1 MSTQITTGNLL
12 NPSASGMKFGM
23 YPAGTMSQYLDAYS
37 VFEATTPNRFN
48 TMPMTGA
55 VSPIGIGVSGS
66 PVSAMMN
73 NYAYY
78 DLMGLNN
85 DNMTAFQFKQRSNYH
100 ALGSYNEIMQK
111 NVQEMAMAIRQGE
124 FGKASAIY
132 NEVYTA
138 ISKNY
143 GEELMTHEQR
153 LNADQS
159 IKATITKLYEQINGY
174 PLINDIEE
182 SGEGF
187 FETGFMQGLTLGNH
201 HKNSAEETI
210 SYMTGM
216 GIENYSGKK
225 FKKNIGKVI
234 GGTMSVGGAAAAGA
248 LAGSFIPG
256 VGTVIGGVI
265 GGALALGTW
274 LFSDNSPEKVTEA

>member
-12 NPSASGMKFGM
+12 NPSATGMTFGM
-23 YPAGTMSQYLDAYS
+23 YPAGSMSQYLDSYS
-37 VFEATTPNRFN
+37 VFEATTPNRFG
-48 TMPMTGA
+48 TMPMMGGA
-55 VSPIGIGVSGS
+55 ISPIGFGS
-66 PVSAMMN
+66 NPVAAAVN
-73 NYAYY
+73 NNAYY
-78 DLMGLNN
+78 DLMGINN
-85 DNMTAFQFKQRSNYH
+85 DNMTAFQFKQRSNVH

-111 NVQEMAMAIRQGE
+111 NLEEMAMAIRQGE

-132 NEVYTA
+132 NEVYNA

-143 GEELMTHEQR
+143 GEEIMTHEQR

-159 IKATITKLYEQINGY
+159 VKATITKLYEQINGF
-174 PLINDIEE
+174 PLVNDIEE

-225 FKKNIGKVI
+225 FQKNVGKVV
-234 GGTMSVGGAAAAGA
+234 GGAFSVGGAVAAGA
-248 LAGSFIPG
+248 AVGSFIPG
-256 VGTVIGGVI
+256 VGTVIGGAI

>member
-12 NPSASGMKFGM
+12 NPSATGMTFGM
-23 YPAGTMSQYLDAYS
+23 YPAGSMSQYLDSYS
-37 VFEATTPNRFN
+37 VFEATTPNQFGS
-48 TMPMTGA
+48 MPMMGGA
-55 VSPIGIGVSGS
+55 ISPIGVGGS
-66 PVSAMMN
+66 PVGAMMN

-78 DLMGLNN
+78 DLMCLNN
-85 DNMTAFQFKQRSNYH
+85 DNMTAFQFKQRSNQH

-138 ISKNY
+138 ISQNY
-143 GEELMTHEQR
+143 GEEIMTHEQR

-174 PLINDIEE
+174 PLVNDIEE

-225 FKKNIGKVI
+225 FNKNVGRVV
-234 GGTMSVGGAAAAGA
+234 GGTLSVGGAVAAGA
-248 LAGSFIPG
+248 LAGSIIPG
-256 VGTVIGGVI
+256 VGTVIGGAV
-265 GGALALGTW
+265 GGVLALSTW
-274 LFSDNSPEKVTEA
+274 LFSNNSPEKVTEA